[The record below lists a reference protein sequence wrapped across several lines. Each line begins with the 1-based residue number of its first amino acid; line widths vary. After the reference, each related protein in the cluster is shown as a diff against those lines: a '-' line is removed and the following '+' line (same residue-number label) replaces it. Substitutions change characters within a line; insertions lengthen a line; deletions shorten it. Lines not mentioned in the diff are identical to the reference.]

1 MSDYARQLDE
11 LINDTLDAGAF
22 RHVDHIGVA
31 YEALERHVFFDALHI
46 VAKGITKAAA
56 RAGATDKFNATITA
70 AFMSIIAER
79 MEKGAYDGAQDFI
92 DRNPDL
98 VSCAPLKG
106 LYSRDRLV
114 SDQARRVALMPD
126 LVGMG

>member
-1 MSDYARQLDE
+1 MSDYARQLDD
-11 LINDTLDAGAF
+11 LIAGTLDAGGF

-31 YEALERHVFFDALHI
+31 YEALERHGFFDALHI
-46 VAKGITKAAA
+46 VANGITNAAA

-98 VSCAPLKG
+98 VSGEPLKG
-106 LYSRDRLV
+106 FYSRERLV
-114 SDQARRVALMPD
+114 SERARRVALMPD
-126 LVGMG
+126 LVGAR

>member
-1 MSDYARQLDE
+1 MSDYARQLND
-11 LINDTLDAGAF
+11 LIDGTLDAGGF

-31 YEALERHVFFDALHI
+31 YEALDRNGFFDALHI
-46 VAKGITKAAA
+46 VATGIDRAAA

-98 VSCAPLKG
+98 VAGKPLMG
-106 LYSRDRLV
+106 FYSRERLV
-114 SDQARRVALMPD
+114 SEQARRVVLMPD
-126 LVGMG
+126 LVGMR